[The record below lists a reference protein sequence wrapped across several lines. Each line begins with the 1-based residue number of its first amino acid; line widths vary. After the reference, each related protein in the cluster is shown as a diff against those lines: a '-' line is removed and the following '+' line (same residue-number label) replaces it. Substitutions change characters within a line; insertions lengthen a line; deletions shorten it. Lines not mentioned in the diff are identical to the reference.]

1 MSQTQPKVAI
11 RTTSEPLTY
20 RYEVMFDKP
29 VESPAEHQEELYI
42 MRQAKEGDLV
52 NIRINTDG
60 GRMSTVSAVQGII
73 NKSDAHF
80 HAVLEGDASS
90 AGSMIFLLGHTQ
102 EVYPLGSMY
111 IHTCQSGMM
120 GHAQEMGSYGKY
132 IEEYSSNVLDFVYKD
147 FLTEEELSN
156 VKTGGVIW
164 LKAPEIEERLEKRQT
179 IREQRLIEESK
190 ETYTPE
196 FYAQSVFADI
206 LEDCTQFD
214 YSIDEILEMVKGY
227 SDDLSGEDEPTQSQ
241 VEVDDDG
248 IALRQFGEG
257 VYLLFI
263 SADGIITDFEG
274 FAWESFSEEAGS
286 GVWETR
292 TLKSYADVLG
302 AKYTHNMKMETLAK
316 RLDEKVKEIVD
327 SMQEEK

>member
-120 GHAQEMGSYGKY
+120 GHAQEMGSYGRY

-179 IREQRLIEESK
+179 IREQHLIEESK

-214 YSIDEILEMVKGY
+214 YSLDEILEMVKGY
-227 SDDLSGEDEPTQSQ
+227 SADLSSEEEPTQPQ

-248 IALRQFGEG
+248 IDLRQFGEG
-257 VYLLFI
+257 AYLLFI
-263 SADGIITDFEG
+263 SADGFIFDN
-274 FAWESFSEEAGS
+274 ESDTWTSFLSE
-286 GVWETR
+286 VDTWETVD
-292 TLKSYADVLG
+292 LKSYADVLEV
-302 AKYTHNMKMETLAK
+302 KYTHNMKPETIAK
-316 RLDEKVKEIVD
+316 RLDEKVKEIID
-327 SMQEEK
+327 SMKEEK

>member
-1 MSQTQPKVAI
+1 MSQTQPKIAI
-11 RTTSEPLTY
+11 RTTSEPLTS

-73 NKSDAHF
+73 DKSAAHF
-80 HAVLEGDASS
+80 HAILEGDASS

-120 GHAQEMGSYGKY
+120 GHAQEMGSYGRY

-156 VKTGGVIW
+156 IKTGGVIW
-164 LKAPEIEERLEKRQT
+164 LKAPEIEERLEKRQA

-206 LEDCTQFD
+206 LEDCTQFG
-214 YSIDEILEMVKGY
+214 YSINEILDLVDGY
-227 SDDLSGEDEPTQSQ
+227 CSGLSEEGEPNQSQ
-241 VEVDDDG
+241 VEVDDNS
-248 IALRQFGEG
+248 ISVREFGEG
-257 VYLLFI
+257 VYYLAI
-263 SADGIITDFEG
+263 TSDGIISDNEYET
-274 FAWESFSEEAGS
+274 WTSFLSEVDTWG
-286 GVWETR
+286 TKD
-292 TLKSYADVLG
+292 LKGYADVLG
-302 AKYTHNMKMETLAK
+302 VKYTHNMKRETLAK

-327 SMQEEK
+327 SMQE